1 VVADEVR
8 TLASR
13 TQEST
18 TEIQAI
24 IERLQQGSRQAV
36 STINDVSGQVAESSA
51 EFHRADEHF
60 DRINQL
66 LASLQQRA
74 LEISG
79 VAEDQSGHASE
90 VSVSVREIADSSRET
105 VDSITHSDE
114 ASGEIASTL
123 SALQTKASQFRV

>member
-1 VVADEVR
+1 FAVVADEVR

-36 STINDVSGQVAESSA
+36 STINDVSGQVAESST

-90 VSVSVREIADSSRET
+90 VSVSVREIADSS
-105 VDSITHSDE
+105 
-114 ASGEIASTL
+114 
-123 SALQTKASQFRV
+123 